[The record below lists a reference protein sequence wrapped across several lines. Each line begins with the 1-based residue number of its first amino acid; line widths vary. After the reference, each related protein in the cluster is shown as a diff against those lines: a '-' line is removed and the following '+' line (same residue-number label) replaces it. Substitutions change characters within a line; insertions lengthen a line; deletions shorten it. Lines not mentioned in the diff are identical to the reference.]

1 MVGGFFKKEK
11 TLSEL
16 EEEDEKLEVELSVT
30 QKRQAIAELKK
41 RGLKPKHFGNPPD
54 FKRIWNWLKTH

>member
-1 MVGGFFKKEK
+1 MVGGLFKKEK
-11 TLSEL
+11 SLAEL

-41 RGLKPKHFGNPPD
+41 RGLTPKHFSFD
-54 FKRIWNWLKTH
+54 FKRIINWLKTH